1 MNRST
6 LKIAM
11 TLAKCLLLAGLLLP
25 GGNAMA
31 QQDPIRLEHKAE
43 QWERF
48 TDENGVEQ
56 TRLVAAARVL
66 PGEEL
71 LFTVTYTNSGNQSAE
86 NITIVNPVPEHMD
99 YVLRSASGDDAAVTF
114 SVDGGESF
122 TTEQDLSITD
132 AQGTKRPAAAEDYT
146 HVRWIV
152 GSDVAPGDSG
162 KVQFTAIVE

>member
-1 MNRST
+1 MKNPT
-6 LKIAM
+6 MTIAM
-11 TLAKCLLLAGLLLP
+11 TLAKFLLLTSLLIL
-25 GGNAMA
+25 GGNVMA
-31 QQDPIRLEHKAE
+31 QQDPISLEHKAE

-48 TDENGVEQ
+48 TDESGVEQ

-71 LFTVTYTNSGNQSAE
+71 LFTVTYTNTGNEPAE

-99 YVLRSASGDDAAVTF
+99 YVVRSASGDDTAVTF

-122 TTEQDLSITD
+122 ATEQDLSVTD

-152 GSDVAPGDSG
+152 GSDIAPGDSG
-162 KVQFTAIVE
+162 KVQFTAVVE